1 MKHFFNDLWTRE
13 ERLANGQLPIL
24 PNYSAVIFD
33 EGHKILLPAAMQA
46 GQQINKEEID
56 NIIFTLGEI
65 QGARD
70 SLVSVT
76 AAMEQASY
84 DFF

>member
-1 MKHFFNDLWTRE
+1 
-13 ERLANGQLPIL
+13 
-24 PNYSAVIFD
+24 
-33 EGHKILLPAAMQA
+33 MQA

-84 DFF
+84 DFFLKN